1 MITVEV
7 YSAGTEDFIATLS
20 YSGKG
25 KTCTIDAFDDSVK
38 DTLEQFV
45 DTVLSLPKRG
55 RAYPEDRQ
63 VWMES
68 LPIANVMV
76 PYWFKIADNSNEIVE
91 EEEDGYEEIDE
102 TDGGEDPDS
111 GGDSGDSPDG
121 GDSNGGED
129 GLSIH
134 G

>member
-1 MITVEV
+1 
-7 YSAGTEDFIATLS
+7 
-20 YSGKG
+20 
-25 KTCTIDAFDDSVK
+25 
-38 DTLEQFV
+38 
-45 DTVLSLPKRG
+45 
-55 RAYPEDRQ
+55 
-63 VWMES
+63 MES